1 MNSSATPVSRKTFDE
16 VMVPNYA
23 PNEIVPVRGQGS
35 RLWDQ
40 NGREYLDLACGIAV
54 TGLGH
59 CNPKLVAALTE
70 QANKVWHLSN
80 VMTNEPALRL
90 ARRLT
95 ELSFATKVFFANS
108 GSEANEAAFKLARKH
123 ASLKHG
129 PGKHEI
135 ISFFNAFHGRT
146 LFAVTVGGQ
155 EKYTQGFEPLPG
167 GITHLPFND
176 VAALT
181 RAVSSRTCAVVIEPV
196 QGEGGVTPATPEFM
210 KAARELCTRH
220 DGLLILDEVQTGNG
234 RSGTYF
240 AYEQYGVT
248 PDVLTTAKGLGG
260 GIPVAAMLTTD
271 AVAASLAFGTHG
283 STYGGNPLATAVALA
298 AVDEIAKPETFANVK
313 ARGEQLREGIQ
324 AIGRRYGVFDSVR
337 GMGLLLGAPMSAAW
351 KGRAKDIVNAG
362 LRHGVWCLVAG
373 PDVVRLAP
381 SLVIDEADIAEG
393 LRRLDAACAELA
405 GKPRS

>member
-220 DGLLILDEVQTGNG
+220 DCLLILDEVQTGNG